1 MRRMMDRL
9 IRDGEVAVLYS
20 PGYGAGW
27 STWCHEDEQMRLD
40 MLFDPQIADIRD
52 RAAPDWQ
59 EKAEVIA
66 QIKYPDAY
74 IAGLKNLLVRWL
86 PVGTQFRV
94 LEYDGD
100 ESIEINGEIA
110 WITA

>member
-1 MRRMMDRL
+1 MMDRL
-9 IRDGEVAVLYS
+9 IRDGQVAVMYS

-27 STWCHEDEQMRLD
+27 STWNPERFEE

-52 RAAPDWQ
+52 RGDADWE
-59 EKAEVIA
+59 EKARAIA
-66 QIKYPDAY
+66 LVKYPDTY
-74 IAGLKNLLVRWL
+74 IGGLTDLEVQWL

-94 LEYDGD
+94 LEYDGH
-100 ESIEINGEIA
+100 ESIEINSEIT

>member
-1 MRRMMDRL
+1 MTERL
-9 IRDGEVAVLYS
+9 IRDGQVAVLYS

-27 STWCHEDEQMRLD
+27 STWCHEDHQMRLA

-52 RAAPDWQ
+52 RDAPDWREQ
-59 EKAEVIA
+59 AEALALV
-66 QIKYPDAY
+66 KYPDTY
-74 IAGLKNLLVRWL
+74 IGGLADLEVQWL

-94 LEYDGD
+94 LEYDGFEQVEI
-100 ESIEINGEIA
+100 ESEIE